1 MQVGEDGV
9 AADSADTA
17 PTPLTDSLCQWC
29 QRLVSG
35 LSRLLV
41 LCGVA
46 VFGCAHPKNLTM
58 PVDTSTGGNSGAGA
72 RVWLTTGDQSRVL
85 AQEPNLS
92 ISTGTDTSSTV
103 ITVDASTAYQTM
115 VGFGAAMTDASAYLI
130 ETKMSAT
137 QRDALMQDLFGRA
150 SGIGLSF
157 VRVPMGASDFSLRQY
172 SYDDVGATQTDSLL
186 SRFSIG
192 PDSAYKIPALQQA
205 LAINPQLTLMASPW
219 SAPGWMKTTGSLI
232 QGTLLPKYYDS
243 FANYFARFLDAYK
256 SAGITFSAITIQ
268 NEPHFEPA
276 DYPGMRLED
285 TARATIIGQYVGPL
299 LATRAPN
306 VKILDW
312 DHNWDEPN
320 APLTVLGSVQAS
332 KYVSGVAW
340 HCYAGDVSAQ
350 QTVHDQHPDKETWF
364 TECSGGAWAP
374 SWSDDLKWFVGTL
387 MIGATRDWARGVQ
400 LWNLALDENDGPHTG
415 GCGNCRGVVTINS
428 STGIVT
434 RNVEYFALAHA
445 SKFVRPGARR
455 IASTSD
461 VSGLQSVAFQN
472 VDDASKALIV
482 LNTGTT
488 ARAFAVHDGS
498 AFFHYTLPAGS
509 VVTFTWQ

>member
-1 MQVGEDGV
+1 MGASGRRSSGRVAQVWV
-9 AADSADTA
+9 
-17 PTPLTDSLCQWC
+17 
-29 QRLVSG
+29 
-35 LSRLLV
+35 
-41 LCGVA
+41 
-46 VFGCAHPKNLTM
+46 
-58 PVDTSTGGNSGAGA
+58 
-72 RVWLTTGDQSRVL
+72 TTGDQARVFSH
-85 AQEPNLS
+85 EPNIS

-103 ITVDASTAYQTM
+103 LTVDASRAYQTM

-137 QRDALMQDLFGRA
+137 QRDALMQDLFGHNA
-150 SGIGLSF
+150 GIGLSF

-172 SYDDVGATQTDSLL
+172 SYDDAGANQTDSTL
-186 SRFSIG
+186 SRFSIA

-232 QGTLLPKYYDS
+232 KGTLLPEYYDS
-243 FANYFARFLDAYK
+243 FANYFARFIDAYK
-256 SAGITFSAITIQ
+256 ASGIPISVITIQ

-276 DYPGMRLED
+276 DYPGMRLDD
-285 TARATIIGQYVGPL
+285 TSRATIIGQHVGPL
-299 LATRAPN
+299 FTTRAPN

-320 APLTVLGSVQAS
+320 APLTVLANVEATR
-332 KYVSGVAW
+332 YVSGVAW

-364 TECSGGAWAP
+364 TECSGGAWSP
-374 SWSDDLKWFVGTL
+374 GWSDDLRWFVGTL
-387 MIGATRDWARGVQ
+387 MIGATRRWARGVL

-428 STGIVT
+428 TTGLVT

-455 IASTSD
+455 IASNTD
-461 VSGLQSVAFQN
+461 VNGLQSAAFLN
-472 VDDASKALIV
+472 ADDASKALIV

-488 ARAFAVHDGS
+488 ARGFAVHDGS
-498 AFFHYTLPAGS
+498 SWFRYTLQAGS
-509 VVTFTWQ
+509 VVTFSWP